1 MMLSLS
7 PVPPPSPASCAES
20 APKQPR
26 PSPGARE
33 MWGRE
38 MEAIHLPPRGLA
50 GLTFGLPAPA
60 SSRHPAQVATLPR
73 SGGWFSQS
81 LMKGR
86 GVQGSVARRFGS
98 SKGRV
103 ASPDGI
109 IKATR
114 KQNLLLIQL
123 YTVYSI
129 LGRKVSQEEQSSNSF
144 SKVRSK
150 SAKILKL

>member
-1 MMLSLS
+1 
-7 PVPPPSPASCAES
+7 
-20 APKQPR
+20 
-26 PSPGARE
+26 
-33 MWGRE
+33 
-38 MEAIHLPPRGLA
+38 
-50 GLTFGLPAPA
+50 
-60 SSRHPAQVATLPR
+60 
-73 SGGWFSQS
+73 
-81 LMKGR
+81 MKGR